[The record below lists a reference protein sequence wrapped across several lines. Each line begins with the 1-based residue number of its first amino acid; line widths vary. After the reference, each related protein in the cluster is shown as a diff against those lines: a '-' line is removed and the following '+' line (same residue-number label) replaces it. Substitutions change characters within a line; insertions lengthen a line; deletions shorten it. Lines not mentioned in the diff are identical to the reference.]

1 MEPGLPGRLLY
12 GNGFSSELRHSSME
26 QAGGNRAGMD
36 VGRALGQHG
45 GRGRRGDLIGS
56 LRSH

>member
-12 GNGFSSELRHSSME
+12 GDGFSSELRQSSRE
-26 QAGGNRAGMD
+26 QAGGNRAGVDM
-36 VGRALGQHG
+36 GRS
-45 GRGRRGDLIGS
+45 RGDLIGS